1 MAITAERVELDLF
14 VGACTAIAGIA
25 HHFFL
30 ASVDCSRVSGRRTG
44 IAMVSAL
51 LPLATPNRARQTGTS
66 SANTSAA
73 SGKSIGTTSTGR
85 RSIKST
91 LAIGIRSEKRR
102 EGKEDGRKERIR
114 RWQ

>member
-1 MAITAERVELDLF
+1 IAITAERVELDLF
-14 VGACTAIAGIA
+14 VGACTAIVGIA

-51 LPLATPNRARQTGTS
+51 LPLATPNRARKTGTS

-73 SGKSIGTTSTGR
+73 SG
-85 RSIKST
+85 
-91 LAIGIRSEKRR
+91 RSE
-102 EGKEDGRKERIR
+102 EHTSELQSLMRISYAVFCLKKK
-114 RWQ
+114 